1 MPNSPLKPNEVFL
14 QGPRI
19 PSASRWDL
27 DAISEDSE
35 SLGGPKGLGHMMPSP
50 QKFAGACSARGIKPS
65 DHVVLY
71 DSIGIFSA
79 PRGWYTFKAMGHEKV
94 SVLDGGLQ
102 RYLTELLGE
111 GAERGEP
118 HMTTEKSDY
127 PVPDVSRKAV
137 RSYEQVVENSEKP
150 PEQDD
155 ADLVLD
161 ARSRER

>member
-1 MPNSPLKPNEVFL
+1 MPNSPRNPNEEFL

-50 QKFAGACSARGIKPS
+50 QKFAEACCTSARVIARVYVASLMSPLICLAARGIKPS

-79 PRGWYTFKAMGHEKV
+79 PRGWYTFKV
-94 SVLDGGLQ
+94 SLWL
-102 RYLTELLGE
+102 
-111 GAERGEP
+111 
-118 HMTTEKSDY
+118 S
-127 PVPDVSRKAV
+127 S
-137 RSYEQVVENSEKP
+137 
-150 PEQDD
+150 
-155 ADLVLD
+155 
-161 ARSRER
+161 